1 MKADSL
7 TNKKGFTIAEML
19 IIVAIVGVLVAVSIP
34 LFTAQLE
41 KARETVDIHTM
52 RTAASLG
59 QQFYYE
65 GVTGPES
72 ARKAGMKW
80 YKQSGSDT
88 NVGSNAYAIY
98 IPEKGVFSDKDY
110 DDLVGELSPYGKGGK
125 LDGGVS
131 MDGADGK
138 LAYDPKLD
146 YTKAVCQVSIFPNG
160 NNKRVEV
167 AWKELKKGS
176 RPFIGN
182 TTGNNYPRLTI
193 YMN

>member
-1 MKADSL
+1 MSKK
-7 TNKKGFTIAEML
+7 KKGFTLAELL

-34 LFTAQLE
+34 IFTAQLE

-65 GVTGPES
+65 GVTGSES

-80 YKQSGSDT
+80 YGSDT

-98 IPEKGVFSDKDY
+98 IPDKGVFSDKDY
-110 DDLVGELSPYGKGGK
+110 DDLAGKMNPYGKGGK

-167 AWKELKKGS
+167 AWKELKKGGT
-176 RPFIGN
+176 PFIGN
-182 TTGNNYPRLTI
+182 IPGNNNNYPRLTI
-193 YMN
+193 YLN